1 MREKRIHPPQ
11 QEKRNNTQNQ
21 SVRTGFD
28 ISAVSDMCHTFFRA
42 QEHPEEKKMC
52 SNNPQKKLLQWV
64 KSYTQPQLCT
74 SGDWIISFYAY
85 DPAYGKLRR
94 KRIRVS
100 PKFDKVK
107 DRKRYAYDMIERI
120 TQQLQQ
126 GWNPWISFAS
136 EQNYATWQDAC
147 RAYRKYLQRMAEEK
161 MLRDKTLY
169 GYLRMLDMFNS
180 WNTGQA
186 SPIYYAYQ
194 FDYRILARFTDWLW
208 IDRKLS
214 VTTRDNY
221 VTWLKLIG
229 EFLRDKNFCSDNP
242 ADRLKLM
249 GKKVKCDKNRTVI
262 PKDQMI
268 RLSRW
273 CADNNRYYQLACY
286 ILYYCFVRP
295 REMSCIQVHHLNIY
309 KGTLFIPGVN
319 SKNGKDGTVTLPD
332 KVIKLML
339 DLDVFSAPGDY
350 YLFSKDMRPGK
361 EYVRPK
367 QFSDYWMSRI
377 RPQLNFPEEWKF
389 YSLKDTGI
397 TDLIQDNTDLLS
409 VRNQARHHSLLM
421 TDIYT
426 PHDIAEANEEIR
438 HRDTYF

>member
-1 MREKRIHPPQ
+1 
-11 QEKRNNTQNQ
+11 
-21 SVRTGFD
+21 
-28 ISAVSDMCHTFFRA
+28 
-42 QEHPEEKKMC
+42 
-52 SNNPQKKLLQWV
+52 
-64 KSYTQPQLCT
+64 
-74 SGDWIISFYAY
+74 
-85 DPAYGKLRR
+85 
-94 KRIRVS
+94 
-100 PKFDKVK
+100 
-107 DRKRYAYDMIERI
+107 
-120 TQQLQQ
+120 
-126 GWNPWISFAS
+126 
-136 EQNYATWQDAC
+136 
-147 RAYRKYLQRMAEEK
+147 MAEEK

-208 IDRKLS
+208 IERKLS

-295 REMSCIQVHHLNIY
+295 REMSCIQICHLNIY

-350 YLFSKDMRPGK
+350 FLFSKDMRPGE